1 MTTVETIPKAT
12 VWAALE
18 ALGIPAGEPFN
29 RTMVVHIT
37 GDHISYE
44 QADGQTILWRRVV
57 DECPSCHASQ
67 GQPHTDYC
75 QDRRHGCEDPSCQR
89 CPDCNELRCRCRPE
103 ESREYPGQPG
113 DRLELPAYWADREGI
128 KIHDPD
134 GWDRRNF
141 AQSWNTPITLDEF
154 NRRASISTTSKR

>member
-1 MTTVETIPKAT
+1 MTAVETIPKAT

-57 DECPSCHASQ
+57 DECPSCHAAQ

-75 QDRRHGCEDPSCQR
+75 QGRRHGCEDPDCRR
-89 CPDCNELRCRCRPE
+89 CPDCNQTACRCPVTQSGRV
-103 ESREYPGQPG
+103 
-113 DRLELPAYWADREGI
+113 
-128 KIHDPD
+128 D
-134 GWDRRNF
+134 GW
-141 AQSWNTPITLDEF
+141 PG
-154 NRRASISTTSKR
+154 TTSLDDIIQADLAAAGSPEQRPKDDPADEITCDGRNCGGRPHT